1 MKAYNF
7 ISFSVTGLNQCKN
20 CERFKTKLIPSPI
33 TKELNEMYNLKDGK
47 GKNCNNKWNCQKLK
61 KKKSH
66 NASPSTA
73 IPSTSLLNET
83 QNQSTQQIMSKL
95 SQLDLSA
102 ASLEHFSTIT
112 TNTIPVKNVPQS
124 LQTISSVTSPTAIV
138 LENSPL
144 GGLVVLRMDQRQP
157 LLDFSR

>member
-1 MKAYNF
+1 MQLG
-7 ISFSVTGLNQCKN
+7 SNQCKN
-20 CERFKTKLIPSPI
+20 CDRFKSKLISSPI

-47 GKNCNNKWNCQKLK
+47 GKNCNGKWNSQKLK

-66 NASPSTA
+66 NITTSSTP
-73 IPSTSLLNET
+73 IPSTSLLNDA
-83 QNQSTQQIMSKL
+83 NDSSTQLL

-102 ASLEHFSTIT
+102 ASLENFPTIT
-112 TNTIPVKNVPQS
+112 TNSIPVNNVPQS
-124 LQTISSVTSPTAIV
+124 LQTISSATSSTALV

-144 GGLVVLRMDQRQP
+144 GGLVVLRVDQRQP